1 MTISANFRLCQPR
14 SLCFYLACQCSGVGS
29 NGPECDSSGR
39 CSCRPQY
46 SGFKCEHCATGYYD
60 YPRCIAC
67 TCDRQGSLNDH
78 CNPETGQCPC
88 KENFSGTF
96 CSRCKAGFYGFPDCQ
111 ECGCDPA
118 GVKPL
123 PGIPLGDCSSSN
135 TVCSSSNLITITIL
149 RRFWLLT
156 PLVQSFIFLSWE
168 AEAWLKRKLSI
179 YDIHGEKKSNLQ

>member
-1 MTISANFRLCQPR
+1 MISRFRFRPGKIHR
-14 SLCFYLACQCSGVGS
+14 SSTRSPALRCTALQHHYVLYLACQCSGVGS

-46 SGFKCEHCATGYYD
+46 SGFKCERCATGYYD

-67 TCDRQGSLNDH
+67 TCDRQGSLSDY
-78 CNPETGQCPC
+78 CNPETGQCRC

-123 PGIPLGDCSSSN
+123 PGVPLGDCSSSN
-135 TVCSSSNLITITIL
+135 TVCSSS
-149 RRFWLLT
+149 
-156 PLVQSFIFLSWE
+156 
-168 AEAWLKRKLSI
+168 
-179 YDIHGEKKSNLQ
+179 D